1 MNSLKSSLG
10 SDLHFSDVIDVI
22 EHDPDYELNPQ
33 QLLESTSHPTNTN
46 SGTAKRVKN
55 SSSNPSEI
63 NMDVKQR
70 AHVKILE
77 QPASKALRFRSEC
90 EVRSAGSI
98 PGANSSSDTKT
109 YPTIQVVGYQ
119 GKAVVVVSC
128 VTKDSPHKPHPHSLV
143 GKEGCK
149 KGVCT
154 LEINNENMIC
164 TFSNLGIQCVK
175 KKGIEEALKLRE
187 DIRVDPFHTGFSH
200 RNQPQ
205 VIDLNAVRLCF
216 QVFLEGSQR
225 GKFTQA
231 LKPLVSDVIYDKKA
245 MCDLTICKL
254 SDCSSSVSGGKEIIL
269 LCDKITKDDIQIV
282 FYQEE
287 DGCVVWEANGEFNSS
302 DVHKQVAVSFRT
314 PAYKVTDVDEPVQ
327 AYIQLRRPSD
337 GATSEPRH
345 FQYLP
350 LDSDAEILKRKRQR
364 LIESNGSRRIDFLRD
379 NIFETHDIVG
389 QPLQSPSGV
398 NPLSKVK
405 DEFGGAIS
413 RPVRPAASRHKIKR
427 EPSDSQSPQLP
438 AGMPA
443 GMPAQYSLNLPMAAN
458 YGASPSVSPQP
469 PYQNFYGVS
478 PSSVSPQ
485 PPYQNYSYM
494 PSSGAAHY
502 NIPPQASQTPL
513 ANLCIDLHQYRDTN
527 IMDIE
532 NLNVPQQQQ
541 MFDVLD
547 DSNGIQL
554 PLTDSNINMI
564 DSHMFSNLSIHNED
578 TTDDNQASTN
588 NALPEFPTFSGIFSS
603 TDLDG
608 ALDRITST
616 SKQ

>member
-1 MNSLKSSLG
+1 M
-10 SDLHFSDVIDVI
+10 
-22 EHDPDYELNPQ
+22 
-33 QLLESTSHPTNTN
+33 
-46 SGTAKRVKN
+46 
-55 SSSNPSEI
+55 
-63 NMDVKQR
+63 
-70 AHVKILE
+70 
-77 QPASKALRFRSEC
+77 
-90 EVRSAGSI
+90 
-98 PGANSSSDTKT
+98 
-109 YPTIQVVGYQ
+109 
-119 GKAVVVVSC
+119 
-128 VTKDSPHKPHPHSLV
+128 
-143 GKEGCK
+143 
-149 KGVCT
+149 
-154 LEINNENMIC
+154 
-164 TFSNLGIQCVK
+164 
-175 KKGIEEALKLRE
+175 
-187 DIRVDPFHTGFSH
+187 
-200 RNQPQ
+200 
-205 VIDLNAVRLCF
+205 
-216 QVFLEGSQR
+216 
-225 GKFTQA
+225 
-231 LKPLVSDVIYDKKA
+231 
-245 MCDLTICKL
+245 
-254 SDCSSSVSGGKEIIL
+254 
-269 LCDKITKDDIQIV
+269 
-282 FYQEE
+282 
-287 DGCVVWEANGEFNSS
+287 
-302 DVHKQVAVSFRT
+302 
-314 PAYKVTDVDEPVQ
+314 
-327 AYIQLRRPSD
+327 
-337 GATSEPRH
+337 
-345 FQYLP
+345 
-350 LDSDAEILKRKRQR
+350 
-364 LIESNGSRRIDFLRD
+364 
-379 NIFETHDIVG
+379 
-389 QPLQSPSGV
+389 

-427 EPSDSQSPQLP
+427 EPSETPNAEHKINSFYKYDGPTDSQSPQLP

>member
-77 QPASKALRFRSEC
+77 QPASKALRFRYEC
-90 EVRSAGSI
+90 EGRSAGSI

-379 NIFETHDIVG
+379 NIFESEFFQIH
-389 QPLQSPSGV
+389 
-398 NPLSKVK
+398 LSL
-405 DEFGGAIS
+405 FFI
-413 RPVRPAASRHKIKR
+413 
-427 EPSDSQSPQLP
+427 L
-438 AGMPA
+438 
-443 GMPAQYSLNLPMAAN
+443 SL
-458 YGASPSVSPQP
+458 
-469 PYQNFYGVS
+469 
-478 PSSVSPQ
+478 
-485 PPYQNYSYM
+485 
-494 PSSGAAHY
+494 
-502 NIPPQASQTPL
+502 
-513 ANLCIDLHQYRDTN
+513 
-527 IMDIE
+527 
-532 NLNVPQQQQ
+532 
-541 MFDVLD
+541 
-547 DSNGIQL
+547 
-554 PLTDSNINMI
+554 
-564 DSHMFSNLSIHNED
+564 
-578 TTDDNQASTN
+578 
-588 NALPEFPTFSGIFSS
+588 
-603 TDLDG
+603 
-608 ALDRITST
+608 ST
-616 SKQ
+616 SVTADQLVQYFIFFLGIIISF